1 MVPCGA
7 SRRLRRMKIC
17 AYLLIGFV
25 VLTSYRADAAGLH
38 PQDGPHVDVKIR
50 ILAEQVMI
58 RLEMNLVFLDEI
70 IDFPRERSERVSGP
84 EFEEMVEKLA
94 AFFATNHLVKIDGIQ
109 VRPTV
114 ERVRINDPDLAL
126 LPLFPMSGEMGLRK
140 VRFDLSYPLKQPPTR
155 VDFEWTTFPPDI
167 LLDDVD
173 PPPLAIAAE
182 IDAEGRR
189 RPIVFSIHEPGYTW
203 HALGDSIEVHLL
215 AVPVPVKDE
224 GVEVPVVAIGLVVVG
239 SCVLVV
245 GLVVMQR
252 MKSAKPLVMVVF
264 VESGC
269 LAAATAL
276 FLTSTGVVTFGGG
289 PTLPSAVEAEAIFT
303 PLHANLYRAFDYVEE
318 SDIYD
323 ALAQSADG
331 PFLDTIYRTIFRSL
345 VMEEEGGAVARVAR
359 VKPLMVEVEELG
371 LTDDGRPVVQL
382 TCQWR
387 VDGLV
392 SHWGHA
398 HARSNVY
405 LARWNMEETTVG
417 WRLSGLEILEQDRVD
432 GTEEEEFDL

>member
-1 MVPCGA
+1 M
-7 SRRLRRMKIC
+7 RIC
-17 AYLLIGFV
+17 VFLSIGLV
-25 VLTSYRADAAGLH
+25 VLTSYRASAARLH

-58 RLEMNLVFLDEI
+58 RLEMNLVFLDEV
-70 IDFPRERSERVSGP
+70 IDLPRERTERVSGP
-84 EFEEMVEKLA
+84 EFEEMIEKLA

-140 VRFDLSYPLKQPPTR
+140 VRFDLSYPLKQPPSR
-155 VDFEWTTFPPDI
+155 VDFEWTTFPPDV

-182 IDAEGRR
+182 VDAEGRR
-189 RPIVFSIHEPGYTW
+189 RPIVFSIDEPGYTW
-203 HALGDSIEVHLL
+203 HAIGDSIEAHLL
-215 AVPVPVKDE
+215 EVPAPVKDE
-224 GVEVPVVAIGLVVVG
+224 GVAVPMVAIGLVVLG
-239 SCVLVV
+239 SGGLLV
-245 GLVVMQR
+245 GLVATQR
-252 MKSAKPLVMVVF
+252 MKSMKPLVMAAF
-264 VESGC
+264 VESAC

-276 FLTSTGVVTFGGG
+276 FVTNAGVVTFGSG
-289 PTLPSAVEAEAIFT
+289 PTLPNAEEAEAIFT
-303 PLHANLYRAFDYVEE
+303 PLHANLYRAFDYVAE

-359 VKPLMVEVEELG
+359 VKPLLVEVEEIG
-371 LTDDGRPVVQL
+371 LTGDDRPVVQL
-382 TCQWR
+382 TCTWR

-405 LARWNMEETTVG
+405 LARWNMEETSVG